1 MKTVSMLLFARTSAI
16 EILLI
21 LFFLMMVFLI
31 PLIIIGVVFY
41 ILRRN
46 NKNRAVWNL
55 LAQKLNFN
63 MRNPKKLEMTG
74 FYNNCEVKVSVGSRR
89 SGSSSNRSVEFF
101 TYCIANFP
109 YSLRFALHI
118 NSQKGLL
125 SNVLDLNEM
134 VLGNPYFD
142 RAFNVR
148 CYSAQILQSLL
159 LSDFPSGNARNLMDD
174 LMTAKQA
181 GIIKV
186 TDKQVY
192 IEKGGQIGD
201 ENEITQM
208 LYIATDLVNRFRAAR
223 ETFPLTNWEK
233 QMLAA
238 WQNLARQH
246 GLSLD
251 TKNYI
256 LQGNYQ
262 HFPVFIALETDTGKW
277 QTNIKLRFPDS
288 LMTGLKIM
296 PENSVHKALTWFGVQ
311 DIEAG
316 IKEFDD
322 TFIVK
327 GKNVEAAKYKL
338 QPDFCFRLVEL
349 NRQTSNISIDD
360 EEISVTFDTVLGDG
374 RMLKSCLDTVVSTA
388 KMLLR

>member
-1 MKTVSMLLFARTSAI
+1 MFLFARIFIGEA
-16 EILLI
+16 LLM
-21 LFFLMMVFLI
+21 LFALLMMFLVPI
-31 PLIIIGVVFY
+31 IIIGVVFF

-46 NKNRAVWNL
+46 SKNRAAWNL
-55 LAQKLNFN
+55 IAQKLNFN

-74 FYNNCEVKVSVGSRR
+74 FYNNCDVKVSVGVRS
-89 SGSSSNRSVEFF
+89 SGSGRNRRTEFF
-101 TYCIANFP
+101 TYCIANLP

-118 NSQKGLL
+118 NSQKGLF
-125 SNVLDLNEM
+125 SGVFNSNEM
-134 VLGNPYFD
+134 VSGNPYFD
-142 RAFNVR
+142 RAFNVS
-148 CYSAQILQSLL
+148 CYNAHILQSLL

-174 LMTAKQA
+174 LMIAKQA

-192 IEKGGQIGD
+192 IEKSGQIGD
-201 ENEITQM
+201 ENEIAQM
-208 LYIATDLVNRFRAAR
+208 LHITTGLANRFRAAR
-223 ETFPLTNWEK
+223 ESFPLTDWEK

-238 WQNLARQH
+238 WQNLARH
-246 GLSLD
+246 NGLSLD

-262 HFPVFIALETDTGKW
+262 NFPIFIALETETGRW
-277 QTNIKLRFPDS
+277 QTHIKLRFPNS

-296 PENSVHKALTWFGVQ
+296 PENSVHKALTWLGVQ

-322 TFIVK
+322 AFIVK
-327 GKNVEAAKYKL
+327 GKNIHVAKHKL

-374 RMLKSCLDTVVSTA
+374 QMLKSYLDTVISTA